1 MLTAILIE
9 DRSRIALVAS
19 ILALSTAMAIWAD
32 LFLFAKSVVE
42 REWVNRLPESMQ
54 MMAGSIVVLACL
66 IPTAFVI
73 ESPRAA
79 VWATAK
85 AILLSPL
92 AAVAVCAWASRRAL
106 AEEWYLAPLGL
117 FSQYIWI
124 LLFHCIAPA
133 LVLLAIRI
141 TFHRLYEHLS
151 G

>member
-1 MLTAILIE
+1 MLRAILIE
-9 DRSRIALVAS
+9 HRTRIMLVAS
-19 ILALSTAMAIWAD
+19 TLALSTAMAIWSD
-32 LFLFAKSVVE
+32 LFLFAKVVFE
-42 REWVNRLPESMQ
+42 REWVTRLPESMQ

-66 IPTAFVI
+66 IPTAFFI
-73 ESPRAA
+73 GSPRNA
-79 VWATAK
+79 VRATAK

-92 AAVAVCAWASRRAL
+92 AAVAVCAWASRREL

-141 TFHRLYEHLS
+141 TCHRLHEHP
-151 G
+151 GG